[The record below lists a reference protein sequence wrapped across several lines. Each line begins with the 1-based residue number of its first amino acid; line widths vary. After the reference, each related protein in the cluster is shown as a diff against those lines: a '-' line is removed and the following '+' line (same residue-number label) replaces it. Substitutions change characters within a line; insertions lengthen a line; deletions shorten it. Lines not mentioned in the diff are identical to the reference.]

1 MMGRFVRLVSLGF
14 AVFSVIFW
22 LTVDGIGQVRRQITD
37 GNEPSNWDIWL
48 TSSVPAIIYAVICVL
63 VFHWFARKIIK
74 KIGQE

>member
-1 MMGRFVRLVSLGF
+1 MGRFVRLASLGF

-22 LTVDGIGQVRRQITD
+22 LTVDGIGQVRRQITE

-74 KIGQE
+74 RIGQE

>member
-1 MMGRFVRLVSLGF
+1 MGRFVRLVSLGF

>member
-1 MMGRFVRLVSLGF
+1 MMGRFVRVVSLGF

-22 LTVDGIGQVRRQITD
+22 LAVDSIGQMLRHITE
-37 GNEPSNWDIWL
+37 GEEISNWDIWF

-74 KIGQE
+74 KIGQQ